1 MKLTEG
7 VLTSPAAVGD
17 PLSAVDTPSLVLDL
31 DAFEFNMNQMAK
43 RSQHSGVALRPHAKS
58 HKSVEIARR
67 QVAAGAVG
75 ICCQKLSEAYP
86 FTEAGIE
93 DIFVTNEFVGEK
105 KVAMAVDLAHRCQLT
120 LCVDHPSQVTALGTA
135 ARQAKVRL
143 RLMVEVDIGQ
153 KRCGVTNY
161 SALLDLVQCIAEFED
176 SLIFIGLQAFHGGAQ
191 HIKGW
196 SERHEAVLH
205 SNEIVTRYLLRLKDA
220 GIDCPV
226 VSGSGTG
233 TAEFDLSS
241 GLFTEIQPGSYIFLD
256 GHYGSNEWSGL
267 PRFRHS
273 LFVLSTAMS
282 SNGESRAVFDFGLKG
297 VSVDSGLPRVATA
310 QEGGSSLIVSRVN
323 DEHCVVECQSLA
335 DLPKL
340 GDKLLFVP
348 GHCDPTVNLY
358 QQIVCF
364 RNGVVEDI
372 WDIDAR
378 GLSY

>member
-1 MKLTEG
+1 MTITAGTRIL
-7 VLTSPAAVGD
+7 PAAIGE

-43 RSQHSGVALRPHAKS
+43 RCKVNGVDLRPHAKS

-67 QVAAGAVG
+67 QMAAGAVG

-86 FTEAGIE
+86 FVAAGID

-105 KVAMAVDLAHRCQLT
+105 KVAMAIDLARRCQLI
-120 LCVDHPSQVTALGTA
+120 LCVDHPSQVAALGAA
-135 ARQAKVRL
+135 ARHAKVRL
-143 RLMVEVDIGQ
+143 RLMIEVDIGQ
-153 KRCGVTNY
+153 KRCGVPTY
-161 SALLDLVQCIAEFED
+161 SALLELLQCIDEFED
-176 SLIFIGLQAFHGGAQ
+176 SLSFLGLQAFHGSAQ
-191 HIKGW
+191 HIQSW
-196 SERHEAVLH
+196 TERHEAVLH
-205 SNEIVTRYLLRLKDA
+205 SNAIVASYVQRLKEI
-220 GIDCPV
+220 GVDCQV
-226 VSGSGTG
+226 VSGGGTG
-233 TAEFDLSS
+233 TAEFDLNCK
-241 GLFTEIQPGSYIFLD
+241 LFTEVQPGSYVFLD

-282 SNGESRAVFDFGLKG
+282 SDGESRTVFDFGLKG
-297 VSVDSGLPRVATA
+297 VSVDSGLPKIAEEQGRP
-310 QEGGSSLIVSRVN
+310 SLIVTRVN
-323 DEHCVVECQSLA
+323 DEHCVVESRSLA

-340 GDKLLFVP
+340 GEKFLFIP
-348 GHCDPTVNLY
+348 GHCDPTVNLH

-372 WDIDAR
+372 WNIDAR

>member
-1 MKLTEG
+1 MKLNEG
-7 VLTSPAAVGD
+7 VLTAPAAVGD

-31 DAFEFNMNQMAK
+31 DALEFNMNLMAK
-43 RSQHSGVALRPHAKS
+43 RCKQSGVDLRPHAKS
-58 HKSVEIARR
+58 HKSLEIARR
-67 QVAAGAVG
+67 QIAAGAIG

-86 FTEAGIE
+86 FSEAGID

-105 KVAMAVDLAHRCQLT
+105 KVAMAIDLARRCQLT
-120 LCVDHPSQVTALGTA
+120 LCVDHPSQVAALGAA

-153 KRCGVTNY
+153 KRCGVTSY
-161 SALLDLVQCIAEFED
+161 AALLELVQCIGEFDD
-176 SLIFIGLQAFHGGAQ
+176 SLTFLGLQAFHGGAQ

-205 SNEIVTRYLLRLKDA
+205 SNEIVTSYLLRLKDA
-220 GIDCPV
+220 GINCPV

-233 TAEFDLSS
+233 TAEFDLSC
-241 GLFTEIQPGSYIFLD
+241 GIFTEIQPGSYVFLD

-267 PRFRHS
+267 PRFRQS

-282 SNGESRAVFDFGLKG
+282 SNGESRTVFDFGLKG
-297 VSVDSGLPRVATA
+297 VSVDSGYPRIAEE
-310 QEGGSSLIVSRVN
+310 QGGQSLIVTRVN
-323 DEHCVVECQSLA
+323 DEHCVVECQSVA